1 MRGVGKKE
9 GRKRVSPLFLLLL
22 RRRRR
27 PDDDDFLDGR
37 QVTTKTI
44 ENVFKGKTKE
54 HKKVG
59 LGSYC

>member
-22 RRRRR
+22 RRRR
-27 PDDDDFLDGR
+27 PDDDDFLWTT
-37 QVTTKTI
+37 VTTKTI
-44 ENVFKGKTKE
+44 VENVFKGKTKE